1 MRGVLERVERALDFA
16 GSACLGLLATA
27 VFAQVV
33 LRYAF
38 SVSPVWSE
46 EVCRILLVWGIVCG
60 AVVSV
65 RRNQH
70 IRVEFIV
77 EKFPPRLR
85 RVWFLLIDIATLV
98 FFAAV
103 AVAGVD
109 AVRFNHS
116 IRSVA
121 LQWPLSYLLAAI
133 PAGFAVAAVFLGA
146 RLGRREERTEP

>member
-1 MRGVLERVERALDFA
+1 MRGVLDRVERALDFA
-16 GSACLGLLATA
+16 GAACLGLLAAA

-38 SVSPVWSE
+38 SISPVWSE
-46 EVCRILLVWGIVCG
+46 EACRILLVWGVVCG

-85 RVWFLLIDIATLV
+85 RAWFVLIDIATLI
-98 FFAAV
+98 FFAVV

-109 AVRFNHS
+109 AVQFNHS

-121 LQWPLSYLLAAI
+121 LQWPLSYLLAPI
-133 PAGFAVAAVFLGA
+133 PAGFALAAVFLGA
-146 RLGRREERTEP
+146 RLGRREQRTEP

>member
-1 MRGVLERVERALDFA
+1 MRGVLDRIERALDFI
-16 GSACLGLLATA
+16 GSACLALLAA
-27 VFAQVV
+27 GVFAQVV

-38 SVSPVWSE
+38 SLSTVWSE
-46 EVCRILLVWGIVCG
+46 EACRLLLVWGVVCG

-77 EKFPPRLR
+77 ERFPPRLR
-85 RVWFLLIDIATLV
+85 RAWFVLIDIATLA
-98 FFAAV
+98 FFAVV

-109 AVRFNHS
+109 AVQFNHS

-121 LQWPLSYLLAAI
+121 LQWPLSYLIAAI
-133 PAGFAVAAVFLGA
+133 PAGFALAALFLA
-146 RLGRREERTEP
+146 VRLGRREGRARP

>member
-1 MRGVLERVERALDFA
+1 MRGVLDRLERALDFLA
-16 GSACLGLLATA
+16 SACLALLAAA

-38 SVSPVWSE
+38 SLSPVWSE
-46 EVCRILLVWGIVCG
+46 EACRILLVWGVVCG

-77 EKFPPRLR
+77 ERFPPRLR
-85 RVWFLLIDIATLV
+85 RAWFVLVDVATLV

-109 AVRFNHS
+109 AVQFNHS
-116 IRSVA
+116 IRTVA
-121 LQWPLSYLLAAI
+121 LQWPLSYLIAVI
-133 PAGFAVAAVFLGA
+133 PAGFALAAVFLGM
-146 RLGRREERTEP
+146 RLGRREERADP